1 MSKALIT
8 FVKAPVKGTVKTRL
22 QKDLPKE
29 QVIDIYKSFIIE
41 ILSRFSRIRGMDRY
55 IGCTPSKD
63 HEFLRDV
70 SETYNL
76 GTFNQRGDNLGKK
89 IVNAFRDHFKKGYS
103 EIVLIGSDSPTIPK
117 EYVKK
122 AFIELKK
129 ADFVLGPCCD
139 GGIYLIGAKKEIN
152 ARIFSNI
159 PWDTSDVLNLVIEKL
174 YRLDISFFLLPFWYD
189 VDNIDDL
196 RFLRNHL
203 KYFNIDLPVLH
214 K

>member
-8 FVKAPVKGTVKTRL
+8 FVKAPVQGTVKTRL

-29 QVIDIYKSFIIE
+29 QVVEIYKSFIIE
-41 ILSRFSRIRGMDRY
+41 ILSKFSRLRNIDRFL
-55 IGCTPSKD
+55 GCAPSED
-63 HEFLRDV
+63 HEFLREV
-70 SETYNL
+70 SDRYNL
-76 GTFNQRGDNLGKK
+76 DTFNQRGDNLGRK
-89 IVNAFRDHFKKGYS
+89 IVNAFRDYFKKGYS
-103 EIVLIGSDSPTIPK
+103 EIILIGSDSPTIPK

-122 AFIELKK
+122 AFAELKK

-152 ARIFSNI
+152 SKIFSNI
-159 PWDTSDVLNLVIEKL
+159 PWDTADVLNLVIEKL
-174 YRLDISFFLLPFWYD
+174 YRLDISFSLLPFWYD

-203 KYFNIDLPVLH
+203 KYLNIELPV
-214 K
+214 

>member
-22 QKDLPKE
+22 QKDLPHEK
-29 QVIDIYKSFIIE
+29 VIEIYKSFIIE
-41 ILSRFSRIRGMDRY
+41 ILSRFSRLKGFHRY
-55 IGCTPSKD
+55 LGCAPSKD

-70 SETYNL
+70 SEKYNL
-76 GTFNQRGDNLGKK
+76 GTFNQRGD
-89 IVNAFRDHFKKGYS
+89 IRDHFKKGYS
-103 EIVLIGSDSPTIPK
+103 EIILIGSDSPTIPK

-122 AFIELKK
+122 AFIELNK

-139 GGIYLIGAKKEIN
+139 GGIYLIGAKSEIN
-152 ARIFSNI
+152 SKIFSNI

-174 YRLDISFFLLPFWYD
+174 YCLDISFYLLPFWYD

-203 KYFNIDLPVLH
+203 KYLNIDLPVLH